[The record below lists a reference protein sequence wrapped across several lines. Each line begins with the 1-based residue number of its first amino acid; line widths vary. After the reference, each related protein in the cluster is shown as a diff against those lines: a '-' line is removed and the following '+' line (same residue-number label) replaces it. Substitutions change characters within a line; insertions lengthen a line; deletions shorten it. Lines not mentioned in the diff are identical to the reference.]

1 MKGKQPMPR
10 YYGKNIVRHAQK
22 KFFQRKAMEAER
34 EKRLDD
40 LRAEERLYEAEKTVI
55 SYYFGIPAMRVLL
68 ADERAE
74 LEDEYD
80 GLHGTPV
87 DGTPH
92 SSTPGNPTETLA
104 VRVDAR
110 NVRNRLEEIS
120 VRDHVLVM
128 DREIIQGCLDILKGE
143 YKRLIFSRYR
153 DRCSWARLAVQNG
166 VPDRT
171 VRRWHD
177 KALDRLGEAL
187 EEAPMGDEILGRAS
201 RARV

>member
-1 MKGKQPMPR
+1 MR
-10 YYGKNIVRHAQK
+10 
-22 KFFQRKAMEAER
+22 RK
-34 EKRLDD
+34 DV
-40 LRAEERLYEAEKTVI
+40 KTI
-55 SYYFGIPAMRVLL
+55 IAYYFGIPEMRVVL

-80 GLHGTPV
+80 SLHGTPY
-87 DGTPH
+87 DGMPH
-92 SSTPGNPTETLA
+92 SSMPGKPTETLA
-104 VRVDAR
+104 LRVDAR
-110 NVRNRLEEIS
+110 KVWNRLEEIS
-120 VRDHVLVM
+120 VRDHVLAA
-128 DREIIQGCLDILKGE
+128 DWENIQGCLDALKGE

-177 KALDRLGEAL
+177 KAVDRLGEAL
-187 EEAPMGDEILGRAS
+187 EEVPMADELLGRAS